1 MPLTYSQAITRA
13 KEIIAI
19 DLQNELK
26 LSANRAIQGHKVQE
40 HSTTGH
46 LLRNIRV
53 EATSDGI
60 EFSFP
65 YYAQYLEWGTGL
77 YGPKKQVI
85 RPKTAKVLSWEGADG
100 KRHFASY
107 VKGMTPAPF
116 IRPVMHQKFMKI
128 VADALNEAFADVEFN

>member
-1 MPLTYSQAITRA
+1 MSLTYSEAITRA

-19 DLQNELK
+19 DLQDALK
-26 LSANRAIQGHKVQE
+26 TSANRAIQGHKVRE
-40 HSTTGH
+40 RTSTGH
-46 LLRNIRV
+46 LIRNIQV
-53 EATSDGI
+53 KATAEGI

-65 YYAQYLEWGTGL
+65 FYAQYLEWGTGI

-116 IRPVMHQKFMKI
+116 IRPVMHQQFMKI
-128 VADALNEAFADVEFN
+128 VTNALNEAFSDVKFN